1 MLGALQTKRLHPLGL
16 PGSAAQL
23 QNNQICWGWLGA
35 AHGWGYL
42 EFSRAGRLELLPYL
56 KQEKVI
62 TPPAGTCQ
70 WLQARILNQTRTV
83 RHWQVEAA
91 KNTLVMSEIIPRD
104 EQSSSHTPAAPSVTS
119 SLSSSTLLLPI
130 HPLGR
135 KSLGLLSTQHLC
147 QCSHRFRELAV
158 KCNLAFFSAV
168 F

>member
-23 QNNQICWGWLGA
+23 QNNQICCDWLGA

-83 RHWQVEAA
+83 RHCQVEAA
-91 KNTLVMSEIIPRD
+91 KNTSVMSEIIPRD
-104 EQSSSHTPAAPSVTS
+104 EQSSSRTPAAPLSPPPHLPPRSCFPFIHWEGRVGVCFQPNTS
-119 SLSSSTLLLPI
+119 
-130 HPLGR
+130 
-135 KSLGLLSTQHLC
+135 
-147 QCSHRFRELAV
+147 A
-158 KCNLAFFSAV
+158 SAHTASGSWQ
-168 F
+168 